1 MNVTYTGILSSTV
14 EALQAAMLELP
25 QYEFPT
31 EHIFHG
37 GMYCRQVLSPA
48 GSTIVGKVHKQD
60 HFFMVVSG
68 TVCVVDDGQTKTLT
82 APVLLKS
89 KAGVKRAIHSLTDTV
104 FLTIHATEA
113 VDVEQAEELL
123 VEPDENSPFTLGNKL
138 KNTELEVSS

>member
-1 MNVTYTGILSSTV
+1 VQVTYTGILANTLD
-14 EALQAAMLELP
+14 ALQAAMLELP

-37 GMYCRQVLSPA
+37 GMYCRQVSSPA

-82 APVLLKS
+82 APALLKS
-89 KAGVKRAIHSLTDTV
+89 KAGVKRAIHSLTDAV
-104 FLTIHATEA
+104 FMTTHATEA

-123 VEPDENSPFTLGNKL
+123 VEPDEASPFTLGNKL
-138 KNTELEVSS
+138 KKLEVSL